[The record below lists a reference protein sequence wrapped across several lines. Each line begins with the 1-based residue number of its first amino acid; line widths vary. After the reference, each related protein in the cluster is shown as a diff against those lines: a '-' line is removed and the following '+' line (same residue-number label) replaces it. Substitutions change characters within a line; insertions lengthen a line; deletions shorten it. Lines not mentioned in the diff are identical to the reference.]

1 MRPQYGTRFIEISL
15 ELSWPLWL
23 KSALRFVVSGTLGKG
38 QKKLIFFEICSHL
51 VIPTGCGF
59 EYFLTGIGMYWH
71 RLAVFFPSLLG
82 ILSTCMLRIANGNG
96 LRSSKIATSLG
107 G

>member
-1 MRPQYGTRFIEISL
+1 
-15 ELSWPLWL
+15 
-23 KSALRFVVSGTLGKG
+23 VVSGTLGKG
-38 QKKLIFFEICSHL
+38 EKKLICLEICSHL
-51 VIPTGCGF
+51 VIPIGCGF

-71 RLAVFFPSLLG
+71 SLAVFFPSLLG
-82 ILSTCMLRIANGNG
+82 ILSTYMLCIASGNG